1 MICKTC
7 KHLVSNGDR
16 YCTHCGTNNPNYI
29 DTSKSH
35 ESHVFGEHKVYEKD
49 WKRKSRRG
57 TYFIAYFSMWKRMF
71 DFRGTTKR
79 NEFFTTLLVI
89 LVTFIPLFSR
99 LLTILVYADS
109 IRVLF
114 NYNASYFYIL
124 YAALLVIPISS
135 MIIRRIHDTGNSGV
149 YVILLM
155 AAPLAFFL
163 SIEVR
168 IVIWAILG
176 MMFGYILTLPSHDNI
191 YQVFDPAGY
200 NEK

>member
-49 WKRKSRRG
+49 RKRKSKRG

-89 LVTFIPLFSR
+89 LATFIPLFSR
-99 LLTILVYADS
+99 LLTILAYGDS
-109 IRVLF
+109 ISVLF
-114 NYNASYFYIL
+114 NYNTSYFYIL
-124 YAALLVIPISS
+124 YASLLVIPISS

-149 YVILLM
+149 YLVLWIV
-155 AAPLAFFL
+155 APLAFFL

-176 MMFGYILTLPSHDNI
+176 MIFSYILTLPSHDNI

>member
-1 MICKTC
+1 MICKSC
-7 KHLVSNGDR
+7 KHLVSNGNR

-29 DTSKSH
+29 DKSKSH
-35 ESHVFGEHKVYEKD
+35 ESHVFGEHQVYEKD
-49 WKRKSRRG
+49 RKRKSRRG

-79 NEFFTTLLVI
+79 DEFFTTLLIVI
-89 LVTFIPLFSR
+89 ASYIFTFSR
-99 LLTILVYADS
+99 ILSLLSNGQDILTYY
-109 IRVLF
+109 L
-114 NYNASYFYIL
+114 NHPPIL
-124 YAALLVIPISS
+124 YIIYTLFVVIGLAS

-149 YVILLM
+149 YLVLWIV
-155 AAPLAFFL
+155 APLAFFL

-176 MMFGYILTLPSHDNI
+176 MIFVYILTLSSHDNI